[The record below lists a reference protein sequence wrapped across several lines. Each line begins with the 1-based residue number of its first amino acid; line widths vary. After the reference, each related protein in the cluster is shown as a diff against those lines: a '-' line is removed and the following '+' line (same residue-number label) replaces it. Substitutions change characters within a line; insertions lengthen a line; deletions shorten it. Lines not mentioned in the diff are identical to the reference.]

1 MEVLIYQ
8 VVIAILILLAGSF
21 GKKTRNIVTIVICL
35 FTIIQVFTLKLAL
48 LQFFTIFVAFMYSKN
63 QEEKKIIEKK
73 EEFNYYVIE
82 KESENESSSSTF
94 FKIFIVV
101 ISIISTVYIFNKRNE
116 LKRVKN
122 EQVNAKQ
129 QTVVDEKNQKYV
141 ELEKSTEIEKVQPQ
155 SNLNEENVFS
165 NDKDFLQH
173 KIDNGSIIEYCN
185 LRNLSYDNEYTLI
198 LVKKNDRDLERIFIR
213 IVNKLSNEI
222 QIKHCS
228 SDYFNPYFI
237 DCDDVK
243 SYITGYKVNEEI
255 EDGNH
260 GDFIV
265 GDFNFDNREDCAIK
279 VDNMSNAGARYKY
292 FLQGKNGDYYIDDFL
307 TNELG
312 FFPDEFNFKNKTISI
327 SRHADACG
335 FNETV
340 YKYNGGS
347 KKWNLL
353 KSEYVRVCD

>member
-21 GKKTRNIVTIVICL
+21 GQKTRNVVTLIICL
-35 FTIIQVFTLKLAL
+35 FTIIEVFTIKLAL
-48 LQFFTIFVAFMYSKN
+48 LQFFTIFVAFLYSKN
-63 QEEKKIIEKK
+63 YEDKKNIKQK

-82 KESENESSSSTF
+82 KESKNETSSSPF

-101 ISIISTVYIFNKRNE
+101 ISIISTVYIFHSRNE

-122 EQVNAKQ
+122 EQVNANQ

-141 ELEKSTEIEKVQPQ
+141 ELEKSTEIEKVQTQ

-165 NDKDFLQH
+165 SDKDFLQY
-173 KIDNGSIIEYCN
+173 KMDNGSIIEYCN

-228 SDYFNPYFI
+228 LDFFNLDFY
-237 DCDDVK
+237 DCDAVK
-243 SYITGYKVNEEI
+243 SFITGYKVNKEI
-255 EDGNH
+255 EDGDH
-260 GDFIV
+260 GNFIV

-279 VDNMSNAGARYKY
+279 VDVMSNAGARYKY

-312 FFPDEFNFKNKTISI
+312 FFPDEFNFQNKTISI

-340 YKYNGGS
+340 YKYNGGI
-347 KKWNLL
+347 KKWNKI
-353 KSEYVRVCD
+353 KSEYIRVCD